1 MIGCSMT
8 NPRLLIEHLG
18 ERVVHVVMNRP
29 EKLNAMDRRF
39 LDELRDA
46 KGRYTTIRSRVPLV
60 RSLPLLFDPN

>member
-1 MIGCSMT
+1 MT